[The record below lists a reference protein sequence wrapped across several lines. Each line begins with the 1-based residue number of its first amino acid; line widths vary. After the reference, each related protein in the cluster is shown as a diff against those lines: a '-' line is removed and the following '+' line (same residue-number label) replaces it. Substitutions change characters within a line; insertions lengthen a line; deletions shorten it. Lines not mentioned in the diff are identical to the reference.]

1 MPGQFGTLSMLHI
14 WALAL
19 FESPDFSLI
28 VTEEPISVNNL
39 QFKFKERTYIYF
51 ISGLVLQ
58 LTDSSRKDVF
68 FIKTSELSTNQGEP
82 QN

>member
-1 MPGQFGTLSMLHI
+1 MPGQLGTLSMFHI

-28 VTEEPISVNNL
+28 VTEDPTSVNNL

-51 ISGLVLQ
+51 ISGLVL
-58 LTDSSRKDVF
+58 
-68 FIKTSELSTNQGEP
+68 
-82 QN
+82 